1 MPITTP
7 NPSGAFKTITAMT
20 ADGYELPVIDVTHP
34 AFAVDDSPEAVG
46 ALRAAF
52 IESERRR
59 RRVPKFLMSLFI
71 RLAARR
77 SLLLHALMR
86 SDAAFLGGLST
97 YVLKLGA
104 DNLVAPFDDRVDRQ
118 VAGSP
123 AGVAIRVRLQQTAR
137 LLAQGL
143 EQDLVTRPGVPL
155 HLINIGGGSA
165 IDSLNALIL
174 LRRSAHDALAR
185 PVKIHVLDLDTRA
198 PEFGANALT
207 ALRAADGPLAGQNI
221 RLTHQH
227 YAWDDTEPLA
237 RLLDEL
243 STEPAIIA
251 ASSEGALFEYGNDD
265 AVIGNLRVLRAHA
278 VRPVTGSVTR
288 ADDVTIETLTNSRF
302 KLVPRGIEKF
312 SALVGRAGYRVARVE
327 PALLSDQV
335 LLCPDGN
342 LPT

>member
-1 MPITTP
+1 MPTTTP
-7 NPSGAFKTITAMT
+7 IPSRGLKTITAMT
-20 ADGYELPVIDVTHP
+20 AEGYELPVIDVTHP

-52 IESERRR
+52 IESALRRK
-59 RRVPKFLMSLFI
+59 RVPKFVMSLFI
-71 RLAARR
+71 GLAARR
-77 SLLLHALMR
+77 SLLLRALMR

-104 DNLVAPFDDRVDRQ
+104 DNLVAPFDDRIDRK

-143 EQDLVTRPGVPL
+143 EQDLVARPGVPL

-174 LRRSAHDALAR
+174 LRRSARDALAR
-185 PVKIHVLDLDTRA
+185 PVMIHVLDLDARA
-198 PEFGANALT
+198 PEFGANALA

-221 RLTHQH
+221 CLAHRH

-237 RLLDEL
+237 RLLDGL

-265 AVIGNLRVLRAHA
+265 AVIGNLRVLRGHV

-288 ADDVTIETLTNSRF
+288 ADDVTLETLTTSRF

-312 SALVGRAGYRVARVE
+312 SALVGRAGYSVVRVE

-335 LLCPDGN
+335 MLCPDGD
-342 LPT
+342 LPA